1 MIDENRR
8 HGITVLAIFFSL
20 SFVFLLWHGC
30 GGGGD
35 GGGSAATAPGAP
47 SSPVANA
54 GDNQVIL
61 SWSPVA
67 GATSYNSYRGA
78 LPGVTKTNGTKVSGV
93 QSPNVTSGLT
103 NGTKYYFVVTA
114 VNAAGESA

>member
-35 GGGSAATAPGAP
+35 GGGSPAPAPGAP

-78 LPGVTKTNGTKVSGV
+78 LPGGTKKKGTKGAGGP
-93 QSPNVTSGLT
+93 SPNRAPG
-103 NGTKYYFVVTA
+103 
-114 VNAAGESA
+114 